1 MAAARGADVDRGVTI
16 VEILNHQEATMKPD
30 DARALLRRHRGEMP
44 PGRLDLA
51 LRENPDGPVQE
62 LTTRDGDGIRYDVI
76 VGDAMLGDFGRAR
89 IVWSREVAFG
99 RTSRTV
105 AGGHDFVEASRAQD
119 EVAHA
124 IHALI
129 LLGEPPSAE
138 AQP

>member
-1 MAAARGADVDRGVTI
+1 MTI
-16 VEILNHQEATMKPD
+16 VEILTYEEATMKPD
-30 DARALLRRHRGEMP
+30 DARSLLRRHRGEMP

-89 IVWSREVAFG
+89 IVWSREVSFG
-99 RTSRTV
+99 RTSRTA
-105 AGGHDFVEASRAQD
+105 AGGRDFVEAGRTQG

-129 LLGEPPSAE
+129 LLGEPLLKGARP
-138 AQP
+138 